1 MVSASSQVL
10 EGPQLPPGL
19 LDLATPPAR
28 VHVTG
33 EFPHGPSVAIVGT
46 RKPSRK
52 AWRFAFRLA
61 ANLARAGVV
70 VLSGGAEGIDSAA
83 HLGALRGRG
92 ATMVIAPAGY
102 WVPYPAK
109 NTALFRS
116 ILERGGAYLSLVG
129 DAVPAQ
135 TSSFF
140 VRNGALVAL
149 AHALVVVEA
158 PFRSGAR
165 NAARW
170 ARRLGRPLFVVPSAP
185 WSKRGRGSLQDLER
199 GALPC
204 VRTENVLREL
214 ERRLSLP
221 EKSLN
226 VPKRKP
232 RSGCRHPAAQQ
243 ELAFFGTAK
252 ADREELGRVL
262 AAIDAG
268 ARDLDAVCERSGLP
282 APAAQRHV
290 LTLTLE
296 GVLGPDPAGLLCRR
310 QAAQPVSPRK

>member
-19 LDLATPPAR
+19 LDLAVPPVR

-33 EFPHGPSVAIVGT
+33 ELPRGPTVAIVGT
-46 RKPSRK
+46 RKPSK
-52 AWRFAFRLA
+52 QAWQFAFRLA

-70 VLSGGAEGIDSAA
+70 VVSGGALGIDSAA

-109 NTALFRS
+109 NAALFRS
-116 ILERGGAYLSLVG
+116 ILRRDGAYLSLVG
-129 DAVPAQ
+129 DAVVAQ

-140 VRNGALVAL
+140 ARNAALVAL
-149 AHALVVVEA
+149 SHALVVVEA

-170 ARRLGRPLFVVPSAP
+170 ARRLGRPLFIVPSAP
-185 WSKRGRGSLQDLER
+185 WSRRGRGSLQDLER

-204 VRTENVLREL
+204 VRAENVLREL

-232 RSGCRHPAAQQ
+232 RRSKRGPPAQQ
-243 ELAFFGTAK
+243 ELAFLGSAQS
-252 ADREELGRVL
+252 DGEELRRVL

-268 ARDLDAVCERSGLP
+268 ARALDAICERTGLP
-282 APAAQRHV
+282 ASAAQRHV

-296 GVLGPDPAGLLCRR
+296 GVLGADPGGLLARSP
-310 QAAQPVSPRK
+310 AAQPVSRRK

>member
-1 MVSASSQVL
+1 MISASSQVL

-19 LDLATPPAR
+19 LDLAAPPAR

-33 EFPHGPSVAIVGT
+33 ELPRGPTVAIVGT
-46 RKPSRK
+46 RKPSK
-52 AWRFAFRLA
+52 HAWQFAFRLA

-70 VLSGGAEGIDSAA
+70 VLSGGAVGIDSAA

-92 ATMVIAPAGY
+92 ATMVIAPAGCR
-102 WVPYPAK
+102 VPYPAK
-109 NTALFRS
+109 NAPLFRS
-116 ILERGGAYLSLVG
+116 ILARDGAYLSLVG
-129 DAVPAQ
+129 DTVAAQ

-140 VRNGALVAL
+140 ARNGAMVAL
-149 AHALVVVEA
+149 SHVLVVVEA

-185 WSKRGRGSLQDLER
+185 WSKRGRGSLLDLER

-204 VRTENVLREL
+204 VRPENVLREL

-221 EKSLN
+221 EKSLR
-226 VPKRKP
+226 VPKRNAT
-232 RSGCRHPAAQQ
+232 PAERPPSAQQ
-243 ELAFFGTAK
+243 ELPFLATASP
-252 ADREELGRVL
+252 DREEVARVL

-268 ARDLDAVCERSGLP
+268 ARDLDAVCGRTGLP
-282 APAAQRHV
+282 APTVQRHV

-296 GVLGPDPAGLLCRR
+296 GVLGPDPAGLLRR
-310 QAAQPVSPRK
+310 VPVAQSVSLRK